1 MSMQSMPGEEEG
13 TGGVVPS
20 RSIGGVFNWSFL
32 GVSLTILTALE
43 IRIGTYTCRPL
54 AE

>member
-20 RSIGGVFNWSFL
+20 RSIGGVFKWSFL
-32 GVSLTILTALE
+32 GVSFTILTGLDR
-43 IRIGTYTCRPL
+43 RIDTYTFRSL
-54 AE
+54 TE

>member
-20 RSIGGVFNWSFL
+20 KSIGGVFNWSFL
-32 GVSLTILTALE
+32 GVSLTTLTALDSV
-43 IRIGTYTCRPL
+43 ISTYTFRSL

>member
-20 RSIGGVFNWSFL
+20 KSIGGVFNWSFL
-32 GVSLTILTALE
+32 RVSFTIPTALDSH
-43 IRIGTYTCRPL
+43 ISTYTFRSPT
-54 AE
+54 E